1 MIGSLRD
8 DETPLTAEYRKT
20 IHSLEHDLITEAM
33 ALKTS
38 LAPAI
43 PPSHLPI
50 KVSANDHRLLQGQV
64 SAQIHEFGSKIVR
77 LFISSTFTDMKLERD
92 FLLAHAF
99 DVLSKICSTLG
110 LVFQP
115 VDMRWGIPEEAANF
129 HTTVSLCLSE
139 VKKCFELS
147 VGPAFV
153 CMIGDK
159 YGYRPIPGEI
169 SEEDYS
175 KLTPLFNESSEAKN
189 LFHTWYTYDL
199 NAVPPRHFLLPV
211 KDVLQEIGSSTEK
224 SWQESFWPVHRKL
237 QSILEGALGNCIS
250 VTERELNLAIELN
263 QNTDSGQPS
272 RVFCFERKL
281 EGLRQQLSEQLE
293 THSTQELEYAAR
305 YIDLESGKIDMKSQL
320 LMDELKE
327 KINPTKVFIKH
338 SVSVKDFRK
347 LDDDLITFNGLD
359 ILAANFCCDF
369 INTVGRSILE
379 HFEFQQRK
387 EMKSHPVYS
396 AVLKEITTNL
406 KFVSKKI
413 STFVGRDSLL
423 AVETSTRWKS
433 GDAVVETMAKDMP
446 GIIENYFYNLELK
459 YGETL
464 IAYCLGYITAMKR
477 KHITESDLNKL
488 LSGTDAVLDSLFKF
502 WKPPMRKIP
511 PIIWIRIRE
520 ELGSYLS
527 EDIVGGELCFAW
539 YHRQFWEAASR
550 RYLTMN
556 LASSGQYDR
565 AAAIYASLANMSAG
579 TLVLPIG
586 GAVELYHDVRTQR
599 NIAEFFDSG
608 IWSWQPGSG
617 PCDDTEAAKWYLRAA
632 EQGDVESMKCI
643 GAMYM
648 QARGVEKDLELGLMW
663 TLKAAQEGNPLAQY
677 NMGWYCT
684 YGLGV
689 EKDESAAFDW
699 YLRSAKNNVT
709 WAMFQLGI
717 MCEAGLGIEQNF
729 KQAIEW
735 HQRALKVDE
744 TNVWSEN
751 ILGRTYL
758 FGRGVDVDYDIAYEH
773 FLKAAKT
780 DNPQPNAQFYIG
792 CFHFFGIGSFKVNED
807 LGFDWFLKAASRGFG
822 KALCMVGYCY
832 LTGRGTLQNREVAHD
847 WLKSA
852 VLQLD
857 NPDDE
862 WWMKELA
869 GEFRLWSQNILD
881 SPREAD
887 AVIEG
892 EILNGLLA
900 SENQKT
906 LRGSVGAFCVVDFVT
921 AEEKTY
927 KWI

>member
-1 MIGSLRD
+1 MAKFVQLASSLESRPFVMYRFIGVTRASANVGSLFLSLCQQVCLLFGKESLMDIIPESTIDRSKFLFRTIAECAQGRKIIILID
-8 DETPLTAEYRKT
+8 SIDQFEDAEGNSDWFPKHLPPNVSFIVSVVTGKEFLLLRQMVHSDQLLLVDNLTLREATAIIDASLRLHKRKLTANQHE
-20 IHSLEHDLITEAM
+20 
-33 ALKTS
+33 
-38 LAPAI
+38 
-43 PPSHLPI
+43 
-50 KVSANDHRLLQGQV
+50 LLQ
-64 SAQIHEFGSKIVR
+64 SACASCQF
-77 LFISSTFTDMKLERD
+77 
-92 FLLAHAF
+92 
-99 DVLSKICSTLG
+99 
-110 LVFQP
+110 
-115 VDMRWGIPEEAANF
+115 
-129 HTTVSLCLSE
+129 
-139 VKKCFELS
+139 
-147 VGPAFV
+147 
-153 CMIGDK
+153 
-159 YGYRPIPGEI
+159 
-169 SEEDYS
+169 
-175 KLTPLFNESSEAKN
+175 PL
-189 LFHTWYTYDL
+189 
-199 NAVPPRHFLLPV
+199 
-211 KDVLQEIGSSTEK
+211 
-224 SWQESFWPVHRKL
+224 
-237 QSILEGALGNCIS
+237 
-250 VTERELNLAIELN
+250 
-263 QNTDSGQPS
+263 
-272 RVFCFERKL
+272 
-281 EGLRQQLSEQLE
+281 
-293 THSTQELEYAAR
+293 
-305 YIDLESGKIDMKSQL
+305 YIQ
-320 LMDELKE
+320 
-327 KINPTKVFIKH
+327 
-338 SVSVKDFRK
+338 
-347 LDDDLITFNGLD
+347 
-359 ILAANFCCDF
+359 
-369 INTVGRSILE
+369 
-379 HFEFQQRK
+379 
-387 EMKSHPVYS
+387 
-396 AVLKEITTNL
+396 
-406 KFVSKKI
+406 
-413 STFVGRDSLL
+413 L

-488 LSGTDAVLDSLFKF
+488 LSGTDAVLGSLFKF

-677 NMGWYCT
+677 NMGCT

-758 FGRGVDVDYDIAYEH
+758 FGRGVDVDYDMAYEH

>member
-1 MIGSLRD
+1 MVGNLADTKTKLGMIGSLRD

-115 VDMRWGIPEEAANF
+115 VDMLKEAANF

-211 KDVLQEIGSSTEK
+211 KDVLQEIG
-224 SWQESFWPVHRKL
+224 
-237 QSILEGALGNCIS
+237 
-250 VTERELNLAIELN
+250 
-263 QNTDSGQPS
+263 
-272 RVFCFERKL
+272 RKL

-379 HFEFQQRK
+379 HFEF
-387 EMKSHPVYS
+387 
-396 AVLKEITTNL
+396 
-406 KFVSKKI
+406 
-413 STFVGRDSLL
+413 
-423 AVETSTRWKS
+423 
-433 GDAVVETMAKDMP
+433 
-446 GIIENYFYNLELK
+446 
-459 YGETL
+459 
-464 IAYCLGYITAMKR
+464 
-477 KHITESDLNKL
+477 
-488 LSGTDAVLDSLFKF
+488 
-502 WKPPMRKIP
+502 
-511 PIIWIRIRE
+511 
-520 ELGSYLS
+520 
-527 EDIVGGELCFAW
+527 
-539 YHRQFWEAASR
+539 
-550 RYLTMN
+550 
-556 LASSGQYDR
+556 
-565 AAAIYASLANMSAG
+565 
-579 TLVLPIG
+579 
-586 GAVELYHDVRTQR
+586 
-599 NIAEFFDSG
+599 
-608 IWSWQPGSG
+608 
-617 PCDDTEAAKWYLRAA
+617 
-632 EQGDVESMKCI
+632 
-643 GAMYM
+643 
-648 QARGVEKDLELGLMW
+648 
-663 TLKAAQEGNPLAQY
+663 
-677 NMGWYCT
+677 
-684 YGLGV
+684 
-689 EKDESAAFDW
+689 
-699 YLRSAKNNVT
+699 
-709 WAMFQLGI
+709 
-717 MCEAGLGIEQNF
+717 
-729 KQAIEW
+729 
-735 HQRALKVDE
+735 
-744 TNVWSEN
+744 
-751 ILGRTYL
+751 
-758 FGRGVDVDYDIAYEH
+758 
-773 FLKAAKT
+773 
-780 DNPQPNAQFYIG
+780 
-792 CFHFFGIGSFKVNED
+792 
-807 LGFDWFLKAASRGFG
+807 
-822 KALCMVGYCY
+822 
-832 LTGRGTLQNREVAHD
+832 
-847 WLKSA
+847 
-852 VLQLD
+852 
-857 NPDDE
+857 
-862 WWMKELA
+862 
-869 GEFRLWSQNILD
+869 
-881 SPREAD
+881 
-887 AVIEG
+887 
-892 EILNGLLA
+892 
-900 SENQKT
+900 
-906 LRGSVGAFCVVDFVT
+906 
-921 AEEKTY
+921 
-927 KWI
+927 